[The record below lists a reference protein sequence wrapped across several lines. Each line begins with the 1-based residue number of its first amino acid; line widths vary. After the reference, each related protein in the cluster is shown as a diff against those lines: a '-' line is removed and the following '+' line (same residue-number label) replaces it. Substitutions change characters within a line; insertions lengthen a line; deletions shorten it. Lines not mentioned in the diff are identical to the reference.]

1 LLKEKGFRIEMGKE
15 SNCNLDGID
24 KDILKQMELKRR
36 EIIAN
41 ISDLPPSKKEIIIK
55 NLNELIILAN
65 KAHQ

>member
-1 LLKEKGFRIEMGKE
+1 MGKE
-15 SNCNLDGID
+15 SGCNLDGID

-41 ISDLPPSKKEIIIK
+41 ISDFPPSKKEIVIK
-55 NLNELIILAN
+55 NLDELIILSN